1 MSAYTYT
8 FTSTDSNSTILRS
21 DGYEFPRDP
30 SNGAYIDWLTFT
42 SNGGST
48 TAATPESLDALHARF
63 LGRVAS
69 LAGDRRTAL
78 VADPDQLL
86 QALRYKEAQDY
97 DAAIAPSDGDYPL
110 LGAQVGTHGASVLLV
125 HSFYLTQ
132 LATLKTN
139 LAFVDSAVNTA
150 NAAINAA
157 TTAVACQ
164 AIVDALDLTA

>member
-1 MSAYTYT
+1 MGYTYS
-8 FTSTDSNSTILRS
+8 FTSTASDSTILRS

-30 SNGAYIDWLTFT
+30 SNSAYVDWLTFT
-42 SNGGST
+42 AGGGST
-48 TAATPESLDALHARF
+48 TSATPESLDALHARYV
-63 LGRVAS
+63 GRVAS

-86 QALRYKEAQDY
+86 NALRYKEAQDY

-125 HSFYLTQ
+125 HTFYLTQ

-139 LAFVDSAVNTA
+139 LAFVDSAVNAA
-150 NAAINAA
+150 NVAINAA
-157 TTAVACQ
+157 TTEVDCQ
-164 AIVDALDLTA
+164 AAVDALDLIP